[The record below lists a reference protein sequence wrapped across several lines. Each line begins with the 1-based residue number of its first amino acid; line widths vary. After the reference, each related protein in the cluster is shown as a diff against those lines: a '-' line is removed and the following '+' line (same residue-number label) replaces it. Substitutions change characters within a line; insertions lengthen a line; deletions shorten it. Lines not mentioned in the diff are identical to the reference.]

1 MSSGHALLA
10 PSSAHRWLVCTPSAR
25 AEAEWPDTATEYAA
39 EGTKAHEVAAGAL
52 RLLLLTKSVKS
63 LRILPSLAPSDEM
76 CDAITAYI
84 DECRTLYGQL
94 VKGLD
99 PNTSSTVYV
108 EHTFPVSF
116 IPDCSGTTDCAIYN
130 GRDKLAVVDFKYG
143 KGVKVAASPNN
154 HQLIIY
160 ACAVLDHIKG
170 WDTVREVTLRI
181 VQPRLN
187 HIDTAV
193 YTVSELRAHKWR
205 IKAIAEE
212 AYKGV
217 GERYA
222 GKHCKFC
229 KALPLCPRIKKEV
242 EKMENLLT
250 KKPEE
255 LDTNEIADL
264 LERCEVIADWAKKV
278 KEFALGKCLKGERI
292 KGLKA
297 VEGRSVREWTDE
309 SVALKTL
316 IDSGVDESKIY
327 QKAPLSLAKL
337 EKLLGKKEFSDIVG
351 GYVTRAKGKP
361 TLVSADDS
369 RPAITAN
376 NAAEAFK

>member
-1 MSSGHALLA
+1 MSRGHALLA

-25 AEAEWPDTATEYAA
+25 AEAEWPDTTNEFAE
-39 EGTKAHEVAAGAL
+39 EGTKAHEEAAKAL
-52 RLLLLTKSVKS
+52 KLLLHTKSVES
-63 LRILPSLAPSDEM
+63 LKILPPLALSDEM
-76 CDAITAYI
+76 RDAIITYVYACA
-84 DECRTLYGQL
+84 DLSGQL
-94 VKGLD
+94 AKGLGPD
-99 PNTSSTVYV
+99 TGGTVYV
-108 EHTFPVSF
+108 EHTFPISF
-116 IPDCSGTTDCAIYN
+116 IPDCSGTPDLVIYN
-130 GRDKLAVVDFKYG
+130 GCSKLAVVDFKYG
-143 KGVKVAASPNN
+143 KGVKVAAGPNN

-170 WDTVREVTLRI
+170 WDTVKEVTLKI

-193 YTVSELRAHKWR
+193 YTADELRTLKR
-205 IKAIAEE
+205 LIKLIAEE
-212 AYKGV
+212 AYR
-217 GERYA
+217 GEGRRYA
-222 GKHCKFC
+222 GRHCKFC
-229 KALPLCPRIKKEV
+229 RALPLCPQVKKEV
-242 EKMENLLT
+242 EKLEKPLK

-255 LDTNEIADL
+255 LNTDEIADL

-278 KEFALGKCLKGERI
+278 KGFALGRCLKGEPI

-309 SVALKTL
+309 SAALKTL

-337 EKLLGKKEFSDIVG
+337 EKLLGRKEFSDIVG
-351 GYVTRAKGKP
+351 EYVTRTKGKP
-361 TLVSADDS
+361 TLVSADDN